1 MKYKN
6 INVVDVNYENINP
19 IVLEIILN
27 IVEEIKLEGK
37 TYIYIT
43 ESMME
48 IPISFDKNE
57 IVDGVIYSVRSLN
70 KLKTFMDLYTKTFIT
85 DYKFDNYI
93 TVTVDDKMD
102 NVMNTIV
109 FNTKKD
115 CFMIKLGYSKKLEN
129 KIDYKQLYKR
139 IKNL

>member
-27 IVEEIKLEGK
+27 IVEKIKLEGK

-43 ESMME
+43 ESMMK

-85 DYKFDNYI
+85 DHKIDNYI
-93 TVTVDDKMD
+93 TVTVDDKTD

>member
-27 IVEEIKLEGK
+27 IVEKIKLEGK

-85 DYKFDNYI
+85 DHKFDNYI

>member
-1 MKYKN
+1 MKYNN

-19 IVLEIILN
+19 MVLEIIFN
-27 IVEEIKLEGK
+27 IIEEIKLEEK

-48 IPISFDKNE
+48 IPIPFDKNE
-57 IVDGVIYSVRSLN
+57 IVDGIIYSVRSLN
-70 KLKTFMDLYTKTFIT
+70 NLKTFMDLYTKAFIS
-85 DYKFDNYI
+85 DYQFDNYI
-93 TVTVDDKMD
+93 TVTVDDKTD

-109 FNTKKD
+109 FNTKKN

-129 KIDYKQLYKR
+129 KIDYKQLSKR
-139 IKNL
+139 IKNV